1 MATNLDIDPK
11 LLVEA
16 KRIGKH
22 KSKREA
28 VNAALSEYIMRR
40 KQLGILELFGK
51 VEWDPTYD
59 YKAQRRRR

>member
-1 MATNLDIDPK
+1 MATNLDINPK

-28 VNAALSEYIMRR
+28 VNAALSEYIQRR

>member
-22 KSKREA
+22 RSKREA
-28 VNAALSEYIMRR
+28 VNAALSEYILRR
-40 KQLGILELFGK
+40 KQLGILDLVGK